1 MKPKFNFKR
10 ILVFVV
16 ALMLLN
22 LAQGY
27 GYITPKVQMF
37 MIPILIVLFFAVGE
51 YLDRNKAEDRFK
63 DK

>member
-1 MKPKFNFKR
+1 MKYKFNFKR

-16 ALMLLN
+16 ALMILN

-27 GYITPKVQMF
+27 GYISPKVQMF
-37 MIPILIVLFFAVGE
+37 IIPILIVLFFAVGE

>member
-1 MKPKFNFKR
+1 MKHKFNFKR

-27 GYITPKVQMF
+27 GYITPKFQMF
-37 MIPILIVLFFAVGE
+37 AIPILIVLFFAVGE
-51 YLDRNKAEDRFK
+51 YLDRNKEESRFK

>member
-1 MKPKFNFKR
+1 MKHKFNFKR
-10 ILVFVV
+10 ILVFII

-27 GYITPKVQMF
+27 GYITPKLQMF
-37 MIPILIVLFFAVGE
+37 AIPILIVLFFAVGE
-51 YLDRNKAEDRFK
+51 YLDRNKEEDRFK